1 MKKIIL
7 STLIIVGLNFI
18 AHSQVLMN
26 QGVIAF
32 DDSVGSPNVY
42 INGVLD
48 TSTDINAELLYST
61 SGPFGAYQPV
71 VTLLLS
77 DTTPIYGTF
86 HYGVVEPAAGD
97 VSIFAT
103 GQLYDISGNTY
114 QDPANPPGTV
124 ENFIV
129 EGWLGNYSSYTAA
142 LYAGAGVGITAPF
155 TETLSAP
162 ANPIIANLS
171 NMPILDIITPEPATL
186 ALAGLGLASLLA
198 VRRRK

>member
-129 EGWLGNYSSYTAA
+129 EGWLGNYSSYSGTVCGSRRWHNRA
-142 LYAGAGVGITAPF
+142 LYGNVVRPGQPDHCQPFQYADFRYNNSGAGYVGTGRSRSG
-155 TETLSAP
+155 L
-162 ANPIIANLS
+162 IAGGS
-171 NMPILDIITPEPATL
+171 SP
-186 ALAGLGLASLLA
+186 
-198 VRRRK
+198 